1 METAKE
7 ILTHHGFF
15 KEAIQHI
22 VNKNNIVNWEWKPIN
37 G

>member
-1 METAKE
+1 MKTPTE
-7 ILTHHGFF
+7 ILTDHGFF

-22 VNKNNIVNWEWKPIN
+22 VNKNNIVTCEWKPIN

>member
-1 METAKE
+1 MKTPTDL
-7 ILTHHGFF
+7 LTDYGFS

-22 VNKNNIVNWEWKPIN
+22 VNQNNIVMEWKPIN